1 MPLFLDTGFLIALE
15 SSGDNHHQA
24 ARAFW
29 SGYALAPEPLVTT
42 TYVFDETVTFFNSR
56 RFHAKAAEV
65 GERLLASSLVT
76 VVHVDEGLFKDA
88 WRYFLRHAD
97 KRYSLTDCVS
107 FAVMR
112 KQGIKRALSFD
123 QHFTQAGY
131 ERLPEK

>member
-15 SSGDNHHQA
+15 SSGDNHHRA

-29 SGYALAPEPLVTT
+29 SGYALAPEPLITT

-56 RFHAKAAEV
+56 RLHAKAAEV

-131 ERLPEK
+131 ERLPES